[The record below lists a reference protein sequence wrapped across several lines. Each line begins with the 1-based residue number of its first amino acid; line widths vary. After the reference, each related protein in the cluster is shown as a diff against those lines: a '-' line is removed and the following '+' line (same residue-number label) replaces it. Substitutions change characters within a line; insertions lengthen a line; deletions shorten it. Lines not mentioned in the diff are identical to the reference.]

1 MHRARYAERQVKSGP
16 DTSEGGL
23 HRCAEQT
30 AQDNSPPGTSHGR
43 VYCCVRYTSV
53 ALAVNIPEVLRCLRT
68 TVCHMLFCTG
78 VSDCGRE
85 LMALESFSWGQH

>member
-16 DTSEGGL
+16 GTGEGGL
-23 HRCAEQT
+23 HRCADQT

-53 ALAVNIPEVLRCLRT
+53 ALAVNSPEVLRCLRT
-68 TVCHMLFCTG
+68 TVCFTPVQLTFDAGLYRRIRLRQRTHG
-78 VSDCGRE
+78 S
-85 LMALESFSWGQH
+85 